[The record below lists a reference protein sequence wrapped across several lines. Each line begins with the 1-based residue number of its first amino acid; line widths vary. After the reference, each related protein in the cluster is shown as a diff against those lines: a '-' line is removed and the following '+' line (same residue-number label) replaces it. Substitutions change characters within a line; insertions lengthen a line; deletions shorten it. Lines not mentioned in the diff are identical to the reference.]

1 MEDRQKYIRNFSIIA
16 HIDHGKSTLA
26 DRLIEMT
33 GVLSKREMESQILDN
48 MEIEKERGI
57 TIKSQSVRMKYKAK
71 DGQEYTFNLI
81 DTPGHVDFNY
91 EVSRSLAACDGAILV
106 VDASQGVEA
115 QTLAN
120 VYLAIDN
127 NLEILPVINKIDLP
141 NARPEEVKQEIEDI
155 IGIPAQDAPCVSAK
169 SGLNMEEVLERI
181 VTDLPAP
188 KGNENEK
195 TKCLIFDS
203 YYDNYKG
210 AVAYV
215 RVMNGK
221 VKVGDEITV
230 TYQNMKITEKIIGLV
245 NTPDYVYFVKD
256 DTEIFPTH
264 KNYGFIYLS
273 INELPQWMPQ
283 IFNQIIVDVDNIDKT
298 QETKADLENNI
309 KSAIAVTDRE
319 SSVSYKGYNSE
330 IEEGTTYSGVFT
342 FLFLF
347 IAVLSVT
354 TTMNRFVK
362 KQRTQIGT
370 LKALGFKNRKII
382 NHYVGYGFIISL
394 AASLVGLLAGRFIL
408 GGFFLNMEM
417 SYFEVPVY
425 NTVLIPVVYI
435 LAIAV
440 VVLIT
445 LVTYLSCRSI
455 LKESAV
461 NALRLEIPKVKNTK
475 FDLTT
480 KGIFKKASI
489 STRWNLRDVG
499 RNKGRSLMAIVGI
512 IGCTML
518 MLCAFGMM
526 DTMKSYL
533 SWEFDKISNFEY
545 KLSLSNNYTNEQFTS
560 IIEKYGNQTSE
571 SFGIEIK
578 NGDKKETNTLTVNDA
593 PDKLKYTNHS
603 KEYIDLKDDGIYIT
617 EKLSEKYDLKVGDEI
632 TWHIFGDDNWYTCK
646 ITGLNRDPQNQQLNM
661 TRKYF
666 ESLGFTYRA
675 DVLYTD
681 DDLSNTKTI
690 DGVDTIQSI
699 ANLKQGME
707 SMLETVQMMIVLLI
721 VVSAILG
728 FVIIYNLGILSFTE
742 KQYQFATLKVLGFKD
757 KQIKNIFVKQNLW
770 LTVVGIVFG
779 LPFGF
784 LMLDYI
790 FKSALGDN
798 YDFNAYISL
807 VSYLYATLGSLG
819 VSVVVNKVL
828 SRKVKSIDMVS
839 SLKGNE

>member
-1 MEDRQKYIRNFSIIA
+1 MK
-16 HIDHGKSTLA
+16 K
-26 DRLIEMT
+26 
-33 GVLSKREMESQILDN
+33 LSKRRLRDIKQNKMQFFNIFIMVFLGVFVFAGIHAYMDGMEESADKYYKDNNFQDIWLSGENFSNDDLEKVKN
-48 MEIEKERGI
+48 MENVKDAERI
-57 TIKSQSVRMKYKAK
+57 LTIKTELENKNDV
-71 DGQEYTFNLI
+71 TL
-81 DTPGHVDFNY
+81 DTNFIESNNISKMY
-91 EVSRSLAACDGAILV
+91 V
-106 VDASQGVEA
+106 VDGEEFSKDKKGVW
-115 QTLAN
+115 
-120 VYLAIDN
+120 
-127 NLEILPVINKIDLP
+127 
-141 NARPEEVKQEIEDI
+141 
-155 IGIPAQDAPCVSAK
+155 
-169 SGLNMEEVLERI
+169 
-181 VTDLPAP
+181 
-188 KGNENEK
+188 
-195 TKCLIFDS
+195 FDS
-203 YYDNYKG
+203 YLAKNLDL
-210 AVAYV
+210 
-215 RVMNGK
+215 
-221 VKVGDEITV
+221 KVGDEITF
-230 TYQNMKITEKIIGLV
+230 TYQNMKMTEKILGLV
-245 NTPDYVYFVKD
+245 NTPDHVYFVKD

-264 KNYGFIYLS
+264 KNYGYMYLS
-273 INELPQWMPQ
+273 INELPQGMLQ
-283 IFNQIIVDVDNIDKT
+283 IFNQIIVDVNKTDKM
-298 QETKADLENNI
+298 QETKANLENNI
-309 KSAIAVTDRE
+309 KSVIAVTDRE

-330 IEEGTTYSGVFT
+330 IEVGTTYSGVFT

-394 AASLVGLLAGRFIL
+394 VASVVGLLAGKYGL
-408 GGFFLNMEM
+408 GTFFLNMEM

-435 LAIAV
+435 LAITV
-440 VVLIT
+440 VALIT
-445 LVTYLSCRSI
+445 LVTYLSCRNI

-461 NALRLEIPKVKNTK
+461 EALRIEIPKVKSTK

-545 KLSLSNNYTNEQFTS
+545 KLSLSNNYTDDQFTN
-560 IIEKYGNQTSE
+560 ITEKYGNETSE

-578 NGDKKETNTLTVNDA
+578 NVDKKETNTLTVNDA
-593 PDKLKYTNHS
+593 PNKLKYTNHN
-603 KEYIDLKDDGIYIT
+603 KEYMDLKDDGIYIT
-617 EKLSEKYDLKVGDEI
+617 EKLSEKYGLKVGDEI

-646 ITGLNRDPQNQQLNM
+646 IAGLNRDPQNQQLNM
-661 TRKYF
+661 TRKYY
-666 ESLGFTYRA
+666 ESLGLTYKA
-675 DVLYTD
+675 DTVYTD
-681 DDLSNTKTI
+681 ENLINTKTI

-699 ANLKQGME
+699 ATLKQGME
-707 SMLETVQMMIVLLI
+707 SMLETTETMVVLLI

-770 LTVVGIVFG
+770 LTVAGIVIG
-779 LPFGF
+779 LPLGF
-784 LMLDYI
+784 WMLDYI
-790 FKSALGDN
+790 FKSALGEN
-798 YDFNAYISL
+798 YDFNAYIKP
-807 VSYLYATLGSLG
+807 VSYLYAVVGSLV
-819 VSVVVNKVL
+819 VSIIVNKVL
-828 SRKVKSIDMVS
+828 SRKVKRIDMVT

>member
-1 MEDRQKYIRNFSIIA
+1 MKKLSKKRLRDIKQNKMQFFNIFIMVFLGVFVFAGIHAYMDGMEESADKYYKDNNFQDIWLSGENFSN
-16 HIDHGKSTLA
+16 DDLEK
-26 DRLIEMT
+26 
-33 GVLSKREMESQILDN
+33 VKN
-48 MEIEKERGI
+48 MENVKDAERI
-57 TIKSQSVRMKYKAK
+57 LTIKTELENKNDV
-71 DGQEYTFNLI
+71 TL
-81 DTPGHVDFNY
+81 DTNFIESNNISKMY
-91 EVSRSLAACDGAILV
+91 V
-106 VDASQGVEA
+106 VDGEEFSKDKKGVW
-115 QTLAN
+115 
-120 VYLAIDN
+120 
-127 NLEILPVINKIDLP
+127 
-141 NARPEEVKQEIEDI
+141 
-155 IGIPAQDAPCVSAK
+155 
-169 SGLNMEEVLERI
+169 
-181 VTDLPAP
+181 
-188 KGNENEK
+188 
-195 TKCLIFDS
+195 FDS
-203 YYDNYKG
+203 YLAKNLDL
-210 AVAYV
+210 
-215 RVMNGK
+215 
-221 VKVGDEITV
+221 KVGDEITF
-230 TYQNMKITEKIIGLV
+230 TYQNMKMTEKILGLV
-245 NTPDYVYFVKD
+245 NTPDHVYFVKD

-264 KNYGFIYLS
+264 KNYGYMYLS
-273 INELPQWMPQ
+273 INELPQGMPQ
-283 IFNQIIVDVDNIDKT
+283 IFNQIIVDVNKTDKT
-298 QETKADLENNI
+298 QETKANLENNI

-330 IEEGTTYSGVFT
+330 IDEGTTYSGVFT

-394 AASLVGLLAGRFIL
+394 VASVVGLLAGKYGL
-408 GGFFLNMEM
+408 GTFFLNMEM

-440 VVLIT
+440 VALIT

-461 NALRLEIPKVKNTK
+461 EALRIEIPKVKSTK

-512 IGCTML
+512 TGCTML

-545 KLSLSNNYTNEQFTS
+545 KLSLSNNYTDDQFTN
-560 IIEKYGNQTSE
+560 ITEKYGNETSE

-578 NGDKKETNTLTVNDA
+578 NVDKKETNTLTVNDA
-593 PDKLKYTNHS
+593 PNKLKYTNHN
-603 KEYIDLKDDGIYIT
+603 KEYMDLKDDGIYIT
-617 EKLSEKYDLKVGDEI
+617 EKLSEKYGLKVGDEI

-646 ITGLNRDPQNQQLNM
+646 IAGLNRDPQNQQLNM
-661 TRKYF
+661 TRKYY
-666 ESLGFTYRA
+666 ESLGLTYKA
-675 DVLYTD
+675 DTVYTD
-681 DDLSNTKTI
+681 ENLINTKTI

-699 ANLKQGME
+699 ATLKQGME
-707 SMLETVQMMIVLLI
+707 SMLETTETMVVLLI

-770 LTVVGIVFG
+770 LTVAGIVIG
-779 LPFGF
+779 LPLGF
-784 LMLDYI
+784 WMLDYI
-790 FKSALGDN
+790 FKSALGEN
-798 YDFNAYISL
+798 YDFNAYIKP
-807 VSYLYATLGSLG
+807 VSYLYAVVGSLV
-819 VSVVVNKVL
+819 VSIIVNKVL
-828 SRKVKSIDMVS
+828 SRKVKRIDMVT

>member
-1 MEDRQKYIRNFSIIA
+1 MKKLSKKRLRDIRQNKMQFFNIFIMVFLGVFVFAGIHAYMDGMEKSADNYYKNNNFQDIWLSGENFSDEDLEKVKNTENVKDAERMLTINTELENK
-16 HIDHGKSTLA
+16 DGVTL
-26 DRLIEMT
+26 DTNFIESNNISKMYVVDGEEFSKDKK
-33 GVLSKREMESQILDN
+33 GVL
-48 MEIEKERGI
+48 
-57 TIKSQSVRMKYKAK
+57 
-71 DGQEYTFNLI
+71 
-81 DTPGHVDFNY
+81 
-91 EVSRSLAACDGAILV
+91 
-106 VDASQGVEA
+106 
-115 QTLAN
+115 
-120 VYLAIDN
+120 
-127 NLEILPVINKIDLP
+127 
-141 NARPEEVKQEIEDI
+141 
-155 IGIPAQDAPCVSAK
+155 
-169 SGLNMEEVLERI
+169 
-181 VTDLPAP
+181 
-188 KGNENEK
+188 
-195 TKCLIFDS
+195 FDS
-203 YYDNYKG
+203 YLAKNLDL
-210 AVAYV
+210 
-215 RVMNGK
+215 
-221 VKVGDEITV
+221 KVGDEITF
-230 TYQNMKITEKIIGLV
+230 TYQNMKMTEKILGLV
-245 NTPDYVYFVKD
+245 NIPDHVYFIKD

-273 INELPQWMPQ
+273 INELPQGMPE
-283 IFNQIIVDVDNIDKT
+283 IFNQIIVDVDNTDKT

-309 KSAIAVTDRE
+309 KSAVAVTDRE

-394 AASLVGLLAGRFIL
+394 IASLAGLFVGKYTL
-408 GGFFLNMEM
+408 GTFFLNTEM

-435 LAIAV
+435 LATV
-440 VVLIT
+440 VVALIT

-461 NALRLEIPKVKNTK
+461 EALRLEIPKVKNTK

-512 IGCTML
+512 TGCTML

-545 KLSLSNNYTNEQFTS
+545 KLSLSNNYTDEQFTN
-560 IIEKYGNQTSE
+560 ITEKYGNQTSK
-571 SFGIEIK
+571 SYGIEIK

-593 PDKLKYTNHS
+593 PDKLKYTNHN
-603 KEYIDLKDDGIYIT
+603 KEYIDLKDDGVYIT

-632 TWHIFGDDNWYTCK
+632 TWHIFGDDSWYTCK
-646 ITGLNRDPQNQQLNM
+646 IVGLNRDPQNQQLNM

-666 ESLGFTYRA
+666 ESLGLTYKA
-675 DVLYTD
+675 DVVYTD
-681 DDLSNTKTI
+681 EDLSTTKTI

-699 ANLKQGME
+699 ATLKQGME

-770 LTVVGIVFG
+770 LTVVGIIFG
-779 LPFGF
+779 LPLGF

-798 YDFNAYISL
+798 YDFNAYINL
-807 VSYLYATLGSLG
+807 VSYLYATVGSLV

-828 SRKVKSIDMVS
+828 SRKVKRIDMVS

>member
-1 MEDRQKYIRNFSIIA
+1 MRKLSKKRLRDIRQNKMQFFNIFIMVFLGVFVFAGIHAYMDGMEISANNYYNNNNFQDIWLSGENFSNEDLEKVKNTENVKDAERILTINTELENKDDVTLDTNFIESNNIA
-16 HIDHGKSTLA
+16 K
-26 DRLIEMT
+26 M
-33 GVLSKREMESQILDN
+33 
-48 MEIEKERGI
+48 
-57 TIKSQSVRMKYKAK
+57 Y
-71 DGQEYTFNLI
+71 
-81 DTPGHVDFNY
+81 
-91 EVSRSLAACDGAILV
+91 V
-106 VDASQGVEA
+106 VDG
-115 QTLAN
+115 
-120 VYLAIDN
+120 
-127 NLEILPVINKIDLP
+127 
-141 NARPEEVKQEIEDI
+141 EEFSKDKK
-155 IGIPAQDAPCVSAK
+155 GIW
-169 SGLNMEEVLERI
+169 
-181 VTDLPAP
+181 
-188 KGNENEK
+188 
-195 TKCLIFDS
+195 FDS
-203 YYDNYKG
+203 YLAKNLDL
-210 AVAYV
+210 
-215 RVMNGK
+215 
-221 VKVGDEITV
+221 KVGDEITV
-230 TYQNMKITEKIIGLV
+230 TYQNMKITEKIVGLV
-245 NTPDYVYFVKD
+245 NTPDHVYFVKD

-273 INELPQWMPQ
+273 INELPQGMPEVY
-283 IFNQIIVDVDNIDKT
+283 NQIIVDVDNTDKI

-370 LKALGFKNRKII
+370 LKALGVKNRKII

-394 AASLVGLLAGRFIL
+394 AASVVGLLAGKFAL

-440 VVLIT
+440 VALIT

-461 NALRLEIPKVKNTK
+461 EALRLEIPKVKNTK

-480 KGIFKKASI
+480 KGVLKKASI

-499 RNKGRSLMAIVGI
+499 RNKGRSIMAIVGI
-512 IGCTML
+512 TGCTML

-545 KLSLSNNYTNEQFTS
+545 KLSLSNNYTDEQFRNIT
-560 IIEKYGNQTSE
+560 EKYGNQTSK
-571 SFGIEIK
+571 SYGIEIK

-593 PDKLKYTNHS
+593 PDKLKYTNHN
-603 KEYIDLKDDGIYIT
+603 KEYIDLQDNGVYIT

-646 ITGLNRDPQNQQLNM
+646 IVGLNRDPQNQQLNM

-666 ESLGFTYRA
+666 ESLGLTYKA
-675 DVLYTD
+675 DVVYTD
-681 DDLSNTKTI
+681 EDLSDTKTI

-699 ANLKQGME
+699 ATLKQGME

-770 LTVVGIVFG
+770 LTVVGIILG
-779 LPFGF
+779 LPLGF
-784 LMLDYI
+784 WMLDYI

-798 YDFNAYISL
+798 YDFNAYINL
-807 VSYLYATLGSLG
+807 ISYLYATVGSLI
-819 VSVVVNKVL
+819 VSIVVNKVL
-828 SRKVKSIDMVS
+828 SRKVKKIDMVS

>member
-1 MEDRQKYIRNFSIIA
+1 MKRLSKKRLRDIKQNKMQFFNIFIMVFLGVFVFAGIHAYMDGMEKSANKYYKDNNFQDIWLSGENFSTE
-16 HIDHGKSTLA
+16 DL
-26 DRLIEMT
+26 
-33 GVLSKREMESQILDN
+33 
-48 MEIEKERGI
+48 EKVKNTENVKDAERML
-57 TIKSQSVRMKYKAK
+57 TIKTELENK
-71 DGQEYTFNLI
+71 DGVTL
-81 DTPGHVDFNY
+81 DTNFIESNNISKMY
-91 EVSRSLAACDGAILV
+91 V
-106 VDASQGVEA
+106 VDGEEFSKDKKGVW
-115 QTLAN
+115 
-120 VYLAIDN
+120 
-127 NLEILPVINKIDLP
+127 
-141 NARPEEVKQEIEDI
+141 
-155 IGIPAQDAPCVSAK
+155 
-169 SGLNMEEVLERI
+169 
-181 VTDLPAP
+181 
-188 KGNENEK
+188 
-195 TKCLIFDS
+195 FDS
-203 YYDNYKG
+203 YLAKNLDL
-210 AVAYV
+210 
-215 RVMNGK
+215 
-221 VKVGDEITV
+221 KVGDEITV
-230 TYQNMKITEKIIGLV
+230 TYQNMKITEKIVGLV
-245 NTPDYVYFVKD
+245 NTPDHVYFVKD

-264 KNYGFIYLS
+264 KNYGYMYLS
-273 INELPQWMPQ
+273 INELPQGMPQ
-283 IFNQIIVDVDNIDKT
+283 IFNQIIVDVDNTDKT
-298 QETKADLENNI
+298 QETKANLENNI

-394 AASLVGLLAGRFIL
+394 VASVVGLLAGKYGL
-408 GGFFLNMEM
+408 GTFFLNMEM

-440 VVLIT
+440 VALIT

-461 NALRLEIPKVKNTK
+461 EALRLEVPKVKSTK

-545 KLSLSNNYTNEQFTS
+545 KLSLSNNYTDDQFVN
-560 IIEKYGNQTSE
+560 IKEKYGNETSE

-578 NGDKKETNTLTVNDA
+578 NVDKKETNTLTVNDA
-593 PDKLKYTNHS
+593 PNKSKYTNHN
-603 KEYIDLKDDGIYIT
+603 KEYMDLKDDGIYIT
-617 EKLSEKYDLKVGDEI
+617 EKLSEKYGLKVGDEI

-646 ITGLNRDPQNQQLNM
+646 IVGLNRDPQNQQLNM
-661 TRKYF
+661 TRKYY
-666 ESLGFTYRA
+666 ESLGLTYKA
-675 DVLYTD
+675 DTVYTD
-681 DDLSNTKTI
+681 ENLINTKTI

-699 ANLKQGME
+699 ATLKQGME
-707 SMLETVQMMIVLLI
+707 SMLETTETMVVLLI

-770 LTVVGIVFG
+770 LTVVGIIFG
-779 LPFGF
+779 LPLGF

-798 YDFNAYISL
+798 YDFNAYIKP
-807 VSYLYATLGSLG
+807 VSYLYAVVGSLV
-819 VSVVVNKVL
+819 VSIIVNKVL
-828 SRKVKSIDMVS
+828 SRKVKKIDMVS

>member
-1 MEDRQKYIRNFSIIA
+1 MK
-16 HIDHGKSTLA
+16 K
-26 DRLIEMT
+26 
-33 GVLSKREMESQILDN
+33 LSKRRLRDIKQNKMQFFNIFIMVFLGVFVFAGIHAYMDGMEESADKYYKDNNFQDIWLSGENFSNDDLEKVKN
-48 MEIEKERGI
+48 MENVKDAERI
-57 TIKSQSVRMKYKAK
+57 LTIKTELENKNDV
-71 DGQEYTFNLI
+71 TL
-81 DTPGHVDFNY
+81 DTNFIESNNISKMY
-91 EVSRSLAACDGAILV
+91 V
-106 VDASQGVEA
+106 VDGEEFSKDKKGVW
-115 QTLAN
+115 
-120 VYLAIDN
+120 
-127 NLEILPVINKIDLP
+127 
-141 NARPEEVKQEIEDI
+141 
-155 IGIPAQDAPCVSAK
+155 
-169 SGLNMEEVLERI
+169 
-181 VTDLPAP
+181 
-188 KGNENEK
+188 
-195 TKCLIFDS
+195 FDS
-203 YYDNYKG
+203 YLAKNLDL
-210 AVAYV
+210 
-215 RVMNGK
+215 
-221 VKVGDEITV
+221 KVGDEITF
-230 TYQNMKITEKIIGLV
+230 TYQNMKMTEKILGLV
-245 NTPDYVYFVKD
+245 NTPDHVYFVKD

-264 KNYGFIYLS
+264 KNYGYMYLS
-273 INELPQWMPQ
+273 INELPQGMLQ
-283 IFNQIIVDVDNIDKT
+283 IFNQIIVDVNKTDKM
-298 QETKADLENNI
+298 QETKANLENNI

-394 AASLVGLLAGRFIL
+394 VASVVGLLAGKYGL
-408 GGFFLNMEM
+408 GTFFLNMEM

-425 NTVLIPVVYI
+425 NTVLISVVYI
-435 LAIAV
+435 LAITV
-440 VVLIT
+440 VALIT
-445 LVTYLSCRSI
+445 LVTYLSCRNI

-461 NALRLEIPKVKNTK
+461 EALRIEIPKVKSTK

-533 SWEFDKISNFEY
+533 SWKFDKISNFEY
-545 KLSLSNNYTNEQFTS
+545 KLSLSNNYTDDQFTN
-560 IIEKYGNQTSE
+560 ITEKYGNETSE

-578 NGDKKETNTLTVNDA
+578 NVDKKETNTLTVNDA
-593 PDKLKYTNHS
+593 PNKLKYTNHN
-603 KEYIDLKDDGIYIT
+603 KEYMDLKDDGIYIT
-617 EKLSEKYDLKVGDEI
+617 EKLSEKYGLKIGDEI

-646 ITGLNRDPQNQQLNM
+646 IAGLNRDPQNQQLNM
-661 TRKYF
+661 TRKYY
-666 ESLGFTYRA
+666 ESLGLTYKA
-675 DVLYTD
+675 DTVYTD
-681 DDLSNTKTI
+681 ENLINTKTI

-699 ANLKQGME
+699 ATLKQGME
-707 SMLETVQMMIVLLI
+707 SMLETTETMVVLLI

-770 LTVVGIVFG
+770 LTVAGIVIG
-779 LPFGF
+779 LPLGF
-784 LMLDYI
+784 WMLDYI
-790 FKSALGDN
+790 FKSALGEN
-798 YDFNAYISL
+798 YDFNAYIKP
-807 VSYLYATLGSLG
+807 VSYLYAVVGSLV
-819 VSVVVNKVL
+819 VSIIVNKVL
-828 SRKVKSIDMVS
+828 SRKVKRIDMVT

>member
-1 MEDRQKYIRNFSIIA
+1 MKKLSKKRLRDIRQNKMQFFNIFIMVFLGVFVFAGIHAYMDGMEKSADNYYKNNNFQDIWLSGENFSNE
-16 HIDHGKSTLA
+16 DL
-26 DRLIEMT
+26 
-33 GVLSKREMESQILDN
+33 
-48 MEIEKERGI
+48 EKVKNTENVKDAEKML
-57 TIKSQSVRMKYKAK
+57 TINTELENK
-71 DGQEYTFNLI
+71 DGVTL
-81 DTPGHVDFNY
+81 DTNFIESNNISKMY
-91 EVSRSLAACDGAILV
+91 V
-106 VDASQGVEA
+106 VDGEEFSKDKKGVW
-115 QTLAN
+115 
-120 VYLAIDN
+120 
-127 NLEILPVINKIDLP
+127 
-141 NARPEEVKQEIEDI
+141 
-155 IGIPAQDAPCVSAK
+155 
-169 SGLNMEEVLERI
+169 
-181 VTDLPAP
+181 
-188 KGNENEK
+188 
-195 TKCLIFDS
+195 FDS
-203 YYDNYKG
+203 YLAKNLDL
-210 AVAYV
+210 
-215 RVMNGK
+215 
-221 VKVGDEITV
+221 KVGDEITF
-230 TYQNMKITEKIIGLV
+230 TYQNMKMTEKIVGLV
-245 NTPDYVYFVKD
+245 NTPDHVYFVKD

-273 INELPQWMPQ
+273 INELPQGMPE
-283 IFNQIIVDVDNIDKT
+283 IYNQIIVDVDNTDKT

-309 KSAIAVTDRE
+309 KSAVAVTDRE

-394 AASLVGLLAGRFIL
+394 IASLAGLFVGKYTL
-408 GGFFLNMEM
+408 GTFFLNTEM

-425 NTVLIPVVYI
+425 NTVLIPVDYI
-435 LAIAV
+435 LATAV
-440 VVLIT
+440 VALIT

-461 NALRLEIPKVKNTK
+461 EALRLEIPKVKNIK
-475 FDLTT
+475 IDLTT

-512 IGCTML
+512 TGCTML

-545 KLSLSNNYTNEQFTS
+545 KLSLSNNYTDEQFTN
-560 IIEKYGNQTSE
+560 ITEKYGNQTSK
-571 SFGIEIK
+571 SYGIEIK
-578 NGDKKETNTLTVNDA
+578 NSDKKETNTLTVNDA
-593 PDKLKYTNHS
+593 PDKLKYTNHN
-603 KEYIDLKDDGIYIT
+603 KEYIDLQDDGVYIT
-617 EKLSEKYDLKVGDEI
+617 EKLSEKYGLKVGDEI

-646 ITGLNRDPQNQQLNM
+646 IVGLNRDPQNQQLNM

-666 ESLGFTYRA
+666 ESLGFTYKA
-675 DVLYTD
+675 DVVYTD
-681 DDLSNTKTI
+681 ENLSDTKTI

-699 ANLKQGME
+699 ATLKQGME

-770 LTVVGIVFG
+770 LTVVGIIFG
-779 LPFGF
+779 LPLGF
-784 LMLDYI
+784 WMLDYI

-798 YDFNAYISL
+798 YDFNAYINL
-807 VSYLYATLGSLG
+807 VSYLYATVGSLV

-828 SRKVKSIDMVS
+828 SRKVKRIDMVS

>member
-1 MEDRQKYIRNFSIIA
+1 MKRLSKKRLRDIKQNKMQFFNIFIMVFLGVFVFAGIHAYMDGMEKSADNYYKNNNFQDIWLSGENFS
-16 HIDHGKSTLA
+16 DEDL
-26 DRLIEMT
+26 
-33 GVLSKREMESQILDN
+33 
-48 MEIEKERGI
+48 EKVKNTENVKDAERML
-57 TIKSQSVRMKYKAK
+57 TINTELENK
-71 DGQEYTFNLI
+71 DGVTL
-81 DTPGHVDFNY
+81 DTNFIESNNISKMY
-91 EVSRSLAACDGAILV
+91 V
-106 VDASQGVEA
+106 VDGEEFSKDKKGVW
-115 QTLAN
+115 
-120 VYLAIDN
+120 
-127 NLEILPVINKIDLP
+127 
-141 NARPEEVKQEIEDI
+141 
-155 IGIPAQDAPCVSAK
+155 
-169 SGLNMEEVLERI
+169 
-181 VTDLPAP
+181 
-188 KGNENEK
+188 
-195 TKCLIFDS
+195 FDS
-203 YYDNYKG
+203 YLAKNLDL
-210 AVAYV
+210 
-215 RVMNGK
+215 
-221 VKVGDEITV
+221 KVGDEITF
-230 TYQNMKITEKIIGLV
+230 TYQNMKITEKIAGLV
-245 NTPDYVYFVKD
+245 NTPDHVYFVKD

-273 INELPQWMPQ
+273 INELPQGMPE
-283 IFNQIIVDVDNIDKT
+283 IFNQIIVDVDNTDKT

-309 KSAIAVTDRE
+309 KSAVAVTDRE

-394 AASLVGLLAGRFIL
+394 IASLAGLFVGKYTL
-408 GGFFLNMEM
+408 GTFFLNTEM

-425 NTVLIPVVYI
+425 NTVLIPAVYI
-435 LAIAV
+435 LATV
-440 VVLIT
+440 VVALIT

-461 NALRLEIPKVKNTK
+461 EALRLEIPKVKNTK

-489 STRWNLRDVG
+489 STRWNLRDIG

-512 IGCTML
+512 TGCTML

-603 KEYIDLKDDGIYIT
+603 KEYMDLKDDGIYIT

-646 ITGLNRDPQNQQLNM
+646 IAGLNRDPQNQQLNM

-807 VSYLYATLGSLG
+807 VSYLYATLGSLV

>member
-1 MEDRQKYIRNFSIIA
+1 MK
-16 HIDHGKSTLA
+16 K
-26 DRLIEMT
+26 
-33 GVLSKREMESQILDN
+33 LSKRRLRDIKQNKMQFFNIFIMVFLGVFVFAGIHAYMDGMEESADKYYKDNNFQDISLSGENFSNDDLEKVKN
-48 MEIEKERGI
+48 MENVKDAERI
-57 TIKSQSVRMKYKAK
+57 LTIKTELENKNDV
-71 DGQEYTFNLI
+71 TL
-81 DTPGHVDFNY
+81 DTNFIESNNISKMY
-91 EVSRSLAACDGAILV
+91 V
-106 VDASQGVEA
+106 VDGEEFSKDKKGVW
-115 QTLAN
+115 
-120 VYLAIDN
+120 
-127 NLEILPVINKIDLP
+127 
-141 NARPEEVKQEIEDI
+141 
-155 IGIPAQDAPCVSAK
+155 
-169 SGLNMEEVLERI
+169 
-181 VTDLPAP
+181 
-188 KGNENEK
+188 
-195 TKCLIFDS
+195 FDS
-203 YYDNYKG
+203 YLAKNLDL
-210 AVAYV
+210 
-215 RVMNGK
+215 
-221 VKVGDEITV
+221 KVGDEITF
-230 TYQNMKITEKIIGLV
+230 TYQNMKMTEKILGLV
-245 NTPDYVYFVKD
+245 NTPDHVYFVKD

-264 KNYGFIYLS
+264 KNYGYMYLS
-273 INELPQWMPQ
+273 INELPQGMLQ
-283 IFNQIIVDVDNIDKT
+283 IFNQIIVDVNKTDKM
-298 QETKADLENNI
+298 QETKANLENNI

-394 AASLVGLLAGRFIL
+394 VASVVGLLAGKYGL
-408 GGFFLNMEM
+408 GTFFLNMEM

-435 LAIAV
+435 LAITV
-440 VVLIT
+440 VALIT
-445 LVTYLSCRSI
+445 LVTYLSCRNI

-461 NALRLEIPKVKNTK
+461 EALRIEIPKVKSTK

-545 KLSLSNNYTNEQFTS
+545 KLSLSNNYTDDQFTN
-560 IIEKYGNQTSE
+560 ITEKYGNETSE

-578 NGDKKETNTLTVNDA
+578 NVDKKETNTLTVNDA
-593 PDKLKYTNHS
+593 PNKLKYTNHN
-603 KEYIDLKDDGIYIT
+603 KEYMDLKDDGIYIT
-617 EKLSEKYDLKVGDEI
+617 EKLSEKYGLKVGDEI

-646 ITGLNRDPQNQQLNM
+646 IAGLNRDPQNQQLNM
-661 TRKYF
+661 TRKYY
-666 ESLGFTYRA
+666 ESLGLTYKA
-675 DVLYTD
+675 DTVYTD
-681 DDLSNTKTI
+681 ENLINTKTI

-699 ANLKQGME
+699 ATLKQGME
-707 SMLETVQMMIVLLI
+707 SMLETTETMVVLLI

-770 LTVVGIVFG
+770 LTVAGIVIG
-779 LPFGF
+779 LPLGF
-784 LMLDYI
+784 WMLDYI
-790 FKSALGDN
+790 FKSALGEN
-798 YDFNAYISL
+798 YDFNAYIKP
-807 VSYLYATLGSLG
+807 VSYLYAVVGSLV
-819 VSVVVNKVL
+819 VSIIVNKVL
-828 SRKVKSIDMVS
+828 SRKVKRIDMVT

>member
-1 MEDRQKYIRNFSIIA
+1 MKKLNKKRLRDIRQNKMQFFNIFIMVFLGVFVFAGIHAYMDGMDKSADKYYKDNNFQDIWLSGENFSNEDLEKVKNTENVKDA
-16 HIDHGKSTLA
+16 E
-26 DRLIEMT
+26 RL
-33 GVLSKREMESQILDN
+33 L
-48 MEIEKERGI
+48 
-57 TIKSQSVRMKYKAK
+57 TINT
-71 DGQEYTFNLI
+71 E
-81 DTPGHVDFNY
+81 
-91 EVSRSLAACDGAILV
+91 
-106 VDASQGVEA
+106 
-115 QTLAN
+115 
-120 VYLAIDN
+120 
-127 NLEILPVINKIDLP
+127 LENK
-141 NARPEEVKQEIEDI
+141 EEVTLETNFIETNNI
-155 IGIPAQDAPCVSAK
+155 SKMYVVEG
-169 SGLNMEEVLERI
+169 EEFSK
-181 VTDLPAP
+181 DK
-188 KGNENEK
+188 KGVW
-195 TKCLIFDS
+195 FDS
-203 YYDNYKG
+203 YLAKNLDL
-210 AVAYV
+210 
-215 RVMNGK
+215 
-221 VKVGDEITV
+221 KVGDEITV
-230 TYQNMKITEKIIGLV
+230 TYQNIKITEKILGLV
-245 NTPDYVYFVKD
+245 NTPDHVYFVKD

-264 KNYGFIYLS
+264 KNYGFMYLS
-273 INELPQWMPQ
+273 INELPEGMPQ
-283 IFNQIIVDVDNIDKT
+283 IFNQVIIDIDNTDKL

-319 SSVSYKGYNSE
+319 TSVSYQGYNSE
-330 IEEGTTYSGVFT
+330 IEEGTTYSSVFT

-394 AASLVGLLAGRFIL
+394 VASIVGLLVGRYAL
-408 GGFFLNMEM
+408 GTFFLNMEM
-417 SYFEVPVY
+417 SYFEIPVY

-455 LKESAV
+455 LKESAAE
-461 NALRLEIPKVKNTK
+461 ALRLEIPKVKNTK

-499 RNKGRSLMAIVGI
+499 RNKGRSIMAIVGI
-512 IGCTML
+512 TGCTML

-545 KLSLSNNYTNEQFTS
+545 KLSLSNNYTDEQFDNITQ
-560 IIEKYGNQTSE
+560 KYGKETSQT
-571 SFGIEIK
+571 FGIEIK
-578 NGDKKETNTLTVNDA
+578 NNDKKETNTLTVNDA
-593 PDKLKYTNHS
+593 PNKLKYTNHN
-603 KEYIDLKDDGIYIT
+603 KEYMDLKDDGIYIT
-617 EKLSEKYDLKVGDEI
+617 EKLSEKYGLQVGDEI

-646 ITGLNRDPQNQQLNM
+646 IVGLNRDPQNQQLNM
-661 TRKYF
+661 SRKYF
-666 ESLGFTYRA
+666 ESLGLTYRA
-675 DVLYTD
+675 DVVYTD
-681 DDLSNTKTI
+681 EDLSNTKTI
-690 DGVDTIQSI
+690 DGVDTIQSLTT
-699 ANLKQGME
+699 LKQGME
-707 SMLETVQMMIVLLI
+707 SMLETVQTMIVLLI

-770 LTVVGIVFG
+770 LTIVGIILG
-779 LPFGF
+779 LPLGF
-784 LMLDYI
+784 WMLDYI

-798 YDFNAYISL
+798 YDFNAYIKPT
-807 VSYLYATLGSLG
+807 SYLYAVVGSLI
-819 VSVVVNKVL
+819 VSIIVNKVL
-828 SRKVKSIDMVS
+828 SRKVRKIDMVT

>member
-1 MEDRQKYIRNFSIIA
+1 MKRLSKKRLRDIKQNKMQFFNIFIMVFLGVFVFAGIHAYMDGMEKSADKYYKDNNFQDIWLSGENFSTE
-16 HIDHGKSTLA
+16 DL
-26 DRLIEMT
+26 
-33 GVLSKREMESQILDN
+33 
-48 MEIEKERGI
+48 EKVKNTENVKDAERML
-57 TIKSQSVRMKYKAK
+57 TIKTELENK
-71 DGQEYTFNLI
+71 DGVTL
-81 DTPGHVDFNY
+81 DTNFIESNNISKMY
-91 EVSRSLAACDGAILV
+91 V
-106 VDASQGVEA
+106 VDGEEFSKDKKGVW
-115 QTLAN
+115 
-120 VYLAIDN
+120 
-127 NLEILPVINKIDLP
+127 
-141 NARPEEVKQEIEDI
+141 
-155 IGIPAQDAPCVSAK
+155 
-169 SGLNMEEVLERI
+169 
-181 VTDLPAP
+181 
-188 KGNENEK
+188 
-195 TKCLIFDS
+195 FDS
-203 YYDNYKG
+203 YLAKNLDL
-210 AVAYV
+210 
-215 RVMNGK
+215 
-221 VKVGDEITV
+221 KVGDEITV
-230 TYQNMKITEKIIGLV
+230 TYQNMKITEKIAGLV
-245 NTPDYVYFVKD
+245 NTPDHVYFVKD

-264 KNYGFIYLS
+264 KNYGYMYLS
-273 INELPQWMPQ
+273 INELPQGMPQ
-283 IFNQIIVDVDNIDKT
+283 IFNQIIVDVDNTDKT
-298 QETKADLENNI
+298 QETKANLENNI

-394 AASLVGLLAGRFIL
+394 VASVVGLLAGKYGL
-408 GGFFLNMEM
+408 GTFFLNMEM

-440 VVLIT
+440 VALIT
-445 LVTYLSCRSI
+445 LVTYLSCISI

-461 NALRLEIPKVKNTK
+461 EALRLEVPKVKSTK

-512 IGCTML
+512 TGCTML

-545 KLSLSNNYTNEQFTS
+545 KLSLSNNYTDDQFTN
-560 IIEKYGNQTSE
+560 IKEKYGNETSE
-571 SFGIEIK
+571 SYGIEIK
-578 NGDKKETNTLTVNDA
+578 NGNKKETNTLTVNDA
-593 PDKLKYTNHS
+593 PNKLKYTNHN
-603 KEYIDLKDDGIYIT
+603 KEYMNLKDDGIYIT
-617 EKLSEKYDLKVGDEI
+617 EKLSEKYGLKVGDEI
-632 TWHIFGDDNWYTCK
+632 TWHIFGDNNWHSCK
-646 ITGLNRDPQNQQLNM
+646 IVGLNRDPQNQQLNM
-661 TRKYF
+661 TKKYY
-666 ESLGFTYRA
+666 ETLGLTYRA
-675 DVLYTD
+675 DTVYTD
-681 DDLSNTKTI
+681 ENLSNAKTI

-699 ANLKQGME
+699 ATLKQGME
-707 SMLETVQMMIVLLI
+707 SMLETTETMVVLLI

-770 LTVVGIVFG
+770 LTVAGIVIG
-779 LPFGF
+779 LPLGF
-784 LMLDYI
+784 WMLDYI
-790 FKSALGDN
+790 FKSALGEN
-798 YDFNAYISL
+798 YDFNAYIKP
-807 VSYLYATLGSLG
+807 VSYLYAVVGSLV
-819 VSVVVNKVL
+819 VSIIVNKVL
-828 SRKVKSIDMVS
+828 SRKVKRIDMVT